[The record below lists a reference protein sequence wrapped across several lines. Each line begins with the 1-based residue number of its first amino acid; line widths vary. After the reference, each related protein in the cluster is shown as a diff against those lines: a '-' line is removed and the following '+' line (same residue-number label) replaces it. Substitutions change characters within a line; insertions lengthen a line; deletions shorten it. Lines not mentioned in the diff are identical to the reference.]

1 MELIIALLIIA
12 LGLFVISHELFHTL
26 GASDKYDAAGHIM
39 VPEGLAEPAR
49 NPVYPQRFAEIMA
62 RNRPIA
68 ADKEVLLE
76 TLDLARVRLLD
87 PEAGDVVGHYLP
99 AAYFA
104 VNATRETV
112 STDFASL
119 A

>member
-1 MELIIALLIIA
+1 
-12 LGLFVISHELFHTL
+12 V
-26 GASDKYDAAGHIM
+26 
-39 VPEGLAEPAR
+39 
-49 NPVYPQRFAEIMA
+49 
-62 RNRPIA
+62 
-68 ADKEVLLE
+68 
-76 TLDLARVRLLD
+76 DL
-87 PEAGDVVGHYLP
+87 VGHYLP